1 MRMGFFFFLFFGFFL
16 NKINGLTYENKLSGL
31 IFYME
36 FFIGWLIG
44 FLFKFWIKKINEKL
58 ENEKIKK
65 EI

>member
-36 FFIGWLIG
+36 FFIGCLFG
-44 FLFKFWIKKINEKL
+44 F
-58 ENEKIKK
+58 
-65 EI
+65 